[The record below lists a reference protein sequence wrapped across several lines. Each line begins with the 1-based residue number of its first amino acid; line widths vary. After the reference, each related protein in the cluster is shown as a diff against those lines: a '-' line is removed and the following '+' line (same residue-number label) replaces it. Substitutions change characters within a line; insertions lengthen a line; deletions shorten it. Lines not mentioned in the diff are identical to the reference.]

1 MCLFL
6 GGGLL
11 FAFVDAVA
19 QIREWLD
26 SLEPTA
32 CDGECKWEICIDGW
46 HIHVDV
52 IEHMEP
58 FCYFPPD
65 EPMKEDPTHQLFGQQ
80 GLYWRST
87 GDGHEGLGRFSND
100 DDLLR
105 AWRDARLRD
114 QESGTTGVEDEEDN
128 GLDAD

>member
-1 MCLFL
+1 MTEYRRFCPHRLEDGNL
-6 GGGLL
+6 DACVGDVI
-11 FAFVDAVA
+11 FAADDV
-19 QIREWLD
+19 
-26 SLEPTA
+26 
-32 CDGECKWEICIDGW
+32 G